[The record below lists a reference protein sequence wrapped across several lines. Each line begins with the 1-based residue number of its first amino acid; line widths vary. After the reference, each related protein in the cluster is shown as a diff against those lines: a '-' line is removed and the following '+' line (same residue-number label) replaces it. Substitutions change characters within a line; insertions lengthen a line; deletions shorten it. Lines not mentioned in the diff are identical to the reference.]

1 MLDQY
6 LANFI
11 VYFFVFQYMCNVSNL
26 DGLVGH
32 RGRPPVYPPPQ
43 GNNAAYPPRQN
54 IPYPPQQQP
63 PYPQQ
68 HRAPYPQQRGGPHG
82 GNTTVVV
89 QGQRGSDDGFAT
101 GMTWSYAV
109 FQNFL

>member
-11 VYFFVFQYMCNVSNL
+11 VYFFVYQYMCNVSNL

-32 RGRPPVYPPPQ
+32 REGPPVYPLPQ